1 MAKTKQ
7 YNDPSRQII
16 WDDIDKDFIKKK
28 YTFPHTNCSVATED
42 DPKYLT
48 VTKHGN
54 LWCHPEY
61 NQGCGETI
69 PYNSFKKIWDD
80 ELQIDV
86 PDVSFKFVKNLW
98 KDNRNLRESVME
110 SAEIRSK
117 DRSKKTPSASKKKI
131 KNFKK
136 VASPNI
142 IKIVKGEDIEINGKL
157 YECTIKLKEVK
168 DVESN

>member
-1 MAKTKQ
+1 MAKVKS

-16 WDDIDKDFIKKK
+16 WDEIEKDAIKKK
-28 YTFPHTNCSVATED
+28 YTFPHKDCPVATED

-54 LWCHPEY
+54 LWCHPVY
-61 NQGCGETI
+61 NEGCGKTI

-80 ELQIDV
+80 ELQLDV
-86 PDVSFKFVKNLW
+86 PDVAFKYEKNVW
-98 KDNRNLRESVME
+98 KEDRNLRESVIE

-117 DRSKKTPSASKKKI
+117 EKSKKTPSAPKKKT